1 MKQTEK
7 MTPSEQAD
15 FDISAEAAIDGL
27 QDASVD
33 LARYMTSHD
42 LEEFEQKNITDA
54 VRGLTVQIMALNGAM
69 KDDDMDTE
77 TKKQLLENAEKSIA
91 QCEKFMQAST

>member
-1 MKQTEK
+1 MTQPEK

-15 FDISAEAAIDGL
+15 FNISAEAAMDGL
-27 QDASVD
+27 RDASVD
-33 LARYMTSHD
+33 IAKYMTSHD
-42 LEEFEQKNITDA
+42 LEEFQKKNITDA
-54 VRGLTVQIMALNGAM
+54 VGGLTFQIMALNGAM
-69 KDDDMDTE
+69 KDDDMETE

>member
-1 MKQTEK
+1 

-15 FDISAEAAIDGL
+15 FNSSAEAVIDGL
-27 QDASVD
+27 RQSSIDIAK
-33 LARYMTSHD
+33 YMTSHD
-42 LEEFEQKNITDA
+42 LEKFQKKNITDA
-54 VRGLTVQIMALNGAM
+54 VGGLTVQIMALNGAM

-77 TKKQLLENAEKSIA
+77 TKKQLLENAEKSVA